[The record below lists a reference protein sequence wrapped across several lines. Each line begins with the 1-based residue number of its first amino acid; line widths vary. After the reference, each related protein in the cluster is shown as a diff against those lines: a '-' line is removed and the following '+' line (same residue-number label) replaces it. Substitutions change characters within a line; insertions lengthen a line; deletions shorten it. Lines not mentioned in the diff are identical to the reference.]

1 VLVAKSNSQLFLV
14 FWEVKYVHVTISQL
28 KSTEGLQ
35 MYLNTLEVPL
45 VTCFELHPRENY
57 TTDERNSVR
66 NSHEMGGQVNLTIL
80 LSIVQ
85 SLMRIRFSSPSID
98 EVSLCS
104 FSPFQLS
111 STKDIENKQTLMH
124 YLFEIVEQHYPDCQL
139 FIDDL
144 FHVEAASRVSPDL
157 LQKSLRQMESN
168 IKGLEMDLKN
178 CNQSD
183 PDDRFIEV
191 LGVSL
196 MSILF
201 YVYSHLCLCFFF
213 EKLFLWSSHSC
224 QSYVV
229 DKIHFHIKII

>member
-1 VLVAKSNSQLFLV
+1 
-14 FWEVKYVHVTISQL
+14 
-28 KSTEGLQ
+28 
-35 MYLNTLEVPL
+35 
-45 VTCFELHPRENY
+45 
-57 TTDERNSVR
+57 
-66 NSHEMGGQVNLTIL
+66 
-80 LSIVQ
+80 
-85 SLMRIRFSSPSID
+85 
-98 EVSLCS
+98 
-104 FSPFQLS
+104 
-111 STKDIENKQTLMH
+111 MH

-201 YVYSHLCLCFFF
+201 HVYSHLRLCFLLKNYFYGLLIHVKHMWLIRYISISKSF
-213 EKLFLWSSHSC
+213 ELG
-224 QSYVV
+224 
-229 DKIHFHIKII
+229 